1 MPDTVL
7 SPFHAFSLS
16 LNAQRKIDIIIIIKV
31 LLFLLS
37 RWGRWGIVR
46 SMNLFAY
53 NQVSRKRWEEI
64 NVRET
69 KIPETK
75 VLFDGKQWCPVVFFL
90 GVSADGAV

>member
-1 MPDTVL
+1 MG
-7 SPFHAFSLS
+7 PFYSCGKGEQQQVSGYHPTKYYGAMKVTLGKHFKGPLFP
-16 LNAQRKIDIIIIIKV
+16 LTQGQID
-31 LLFLLS
+31 
-37 RWGRWGIVR
+37 R

-75 VLFDGKQWCPVVFFL
+75 VLFDGKQ
-90 GVSADGAV
+90 